1 MPFGSLHELSGSLRF
16 RLTLWNTLIML
27 LLIVVTLLGVR
38 TAVWYT
44 LLHEIE
50 ELLNEDL
57 TEIRLTVESN
67 WPNLARIE
75 SELERK
81 AITHTHRGLY
91 VRLIDGAGQLIFKS
105 STAPDK
111 LVVPY
116 TDNTEFGPRTLEG
129 FRLAQQR
136 TRRVDMPLHII
147 RAGVSLRESYQ
158 ELQSVTNLL
167 ILVALAALVITPLG
181 GYLLAMRATQPI
193 REIIDTTNR
202 LHPDD
207 LEGRRLPIRGTRDE
221 LDQLSATVNG
231 FLDRIATFINQSRRF
246 TADAAHE
253 LRSPLTAIQSSL
265 EVTLNSDRSVE
276 EYKDAITGVLEECD
290 RLRKLVNQLLT
301 LAEVDREK
309 IGPDAEIL
317 DLEHVVRKSCDMFQA
332 VAETQSVSL
341 VCNLQPTAIRGDAAR
356 MRQVI
361 NNLLDNALKYTPTG
375 GTVNVDLFVRPEPR
389 EVVLT
394 VADTGPG
401 IDDLDLPFIFDRFYR
416 GDKSRHRVKTTTGT
430 GLGLSIVYSTVTGH
444 GGQISATSQRGKGTT
459 FTVVLPS
466 ADEPTANAAAN
477 ETASNEFPGVP

>member
-1 MPFGSLHELSGSLRF
+1 
-16 RLTLWNTLIML
+16 
-27 LLIVVTLLGVR
+27 
-38 TAVWYT
+38 
-44 LLHEIE
+44 
-50 ELLNEDL
+50 
-57 TEIRLTVESN
+57 
-67 WPNLARIE
+67 
-75 SELERK
+75 
-81 AITHTHRGLY
+81 
-91 VRLIDGAGQLIFKS
+91 
-105 STAPDK
+105 
-111 LVVPY
+111 
-116 TDNTEFGPRTLEG
+116 
-129 FRLAQQR
+129 
-136 TRRVDMPLHII
+136 
-147 RAGVSLRESYQ
+147 
-158 ELQSVTNLL
+158 
-167 ILVALAALVITPLG
+167 
-181 GYLLAMRATQPI
+181 
-193 REIIDTTNR
+193 
-202 LHPDD
+202 
-207 LEGRRLPIRGTRDE
+207 
-221 LDQLSATVNG
+221 
-231 FLDRIATFINQSRRF
+231 
-246 TADAAHE
+246 
-253 LRSPLTAIQSSL
+253 
-265 EVTLNSDRSVE
+265 
-276 EYKDAITGVLEECD
+276 VLEECD

-309 IGPDAEIL
+309 IGPASEIL

-459 FTVVLPS
+459 FTVILPS

-477 ETASNEFPGVP
+477 ETAANEFPGVP